1 MKHKETFKFLNDKKL
16 EDLKIENITKDLK
29 ETLLEKAGNFGEN
42 FEELNSVLNMI
53 ESDIKTKNYLENI
66 ITLRSRLDFLQKKSN
81 QIRENQLKLFKTRL
95 DNNKRI
101 NKIMTAETSLQ
112 NDLVFSALFGNTII
126 PL

>member
-1 MKHKETFKFLNDKKL
+1 
-16 EDLKIENITKDLK
+16 
-29 ETLLEKAGNFGEN
+29 
-42 FEELNSVLNMI
+42 MI

-81 QIRENQLKLFKTRL
+81 KIKENQLKLFKTRL